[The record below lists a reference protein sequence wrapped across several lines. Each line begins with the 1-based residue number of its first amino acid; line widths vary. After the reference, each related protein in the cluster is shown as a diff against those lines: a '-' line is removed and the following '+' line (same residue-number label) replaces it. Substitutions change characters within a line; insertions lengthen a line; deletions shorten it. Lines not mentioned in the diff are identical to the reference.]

1 MDYGLRDMK
10 KFFWTALAGV
20 FVAIAAYISLH
31 IMAMLLAI
39 AVFTIVASAIWYLV
53 QKQKG

>member
-1 MDYGLRDMK
+1 MK